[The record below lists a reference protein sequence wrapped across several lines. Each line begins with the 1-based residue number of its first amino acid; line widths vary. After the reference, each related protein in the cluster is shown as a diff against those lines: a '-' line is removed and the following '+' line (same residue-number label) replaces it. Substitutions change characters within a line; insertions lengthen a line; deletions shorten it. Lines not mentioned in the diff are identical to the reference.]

1 MTTASNIEIH
11 WYKRKEK
18 HYIMTNQLNCKKT
31 VIVFDKRVHYKGV
44 SGGEQSYPIIK
55 IHKAQHTG
63 KTVGSTTLL
72 VMGISE

>member
-1 MTTASNIEIH
+1 
-11 WYKRKEK
+11 
-18 HYIMTNQLNCKKT
+18 MTNHLNCKKT
-31 VIVFDKRVHYKGV
+31 VLVYLKKEFTIKELV
-44 SGGEQSYPIIK
+44 GGEQSYSK

>member
-1 MTTASNIEIH
+1 M
-11 WYKRKEK
+11 YKRKIRENI
-18 HYIMTNQLNCKKT
+18 YIMTNHLNCKKT
-31 VIVFDKRVHYKGV
+31 VLVYLTKEFTIKELV
-44 SGGEQSYPIIK
+44 GGEQSYSK

>member
-11 WYKRKEK
+11 RYKRKEK
-18 HYIMTNQLNCKKT
+18 HFIMTNQLNCKKT

-44 SGGEQSYPIIK
+44 SGGEQSYSK

>member
-11 WYKRKEK
+11 RYKRKEK
-18 HYIMTNQLNCKKT
+18 HYIMTNWLNCKKT
-31 VIVFDKRVHYKGV
+31 VIVFDKRIHYKGV
-44 SGGEQSYPIIK
+44 SGGEQSYPIK

>member
-1 MTTASNIEIH
+1 
-11 WYKRKEK
+11 
-18 HYIMTNQLNCKKT
+18 MTNQLNCKKT

-44 SGGEQSYPIIK
+44 SGGEQSYSK

>member
-1 MTTASNIEIH
+1 
-11 WYKRKEK
+11 
-18 HYIMTNQLNCKKT
+18 MTNQLNCKKT

-44 SGGEQSYPIIK
+44 SGGEQSYPIK

-72 VMGISE
+72 VRGISEQFIEGHCTD

>member
-1 MTTASNIEIH
+1 
-11 WYKRKEK
+11 
-18 HYIMTNQLNCKKT
+18 MTNQLNCKKT

-44 SGGEQSYPIIK
+44 SCGEQSYPIK

>member
-11 WYKRKEK
+11 RYKRIEK

-31 VIVFDKRVHYKGV
+31 VIVFDKRIHYKGV
-44 SGGEQSYPIIK
+44 SGGEQSYPIK